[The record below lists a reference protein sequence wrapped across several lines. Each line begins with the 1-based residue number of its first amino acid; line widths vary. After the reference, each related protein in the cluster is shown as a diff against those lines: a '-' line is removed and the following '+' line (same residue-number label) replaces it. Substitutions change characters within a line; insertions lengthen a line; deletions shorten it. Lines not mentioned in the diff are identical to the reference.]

1 MMDVNVTIPDN
12 VLADAIN
19 SKLAT
24 IKPVDPFPDIMDK
37 GTTAKFLHCSRVTL
51 DHWIKDDG
59 LPVAKIGNNYRF
71 VKTDLIS
78 WVQSHIK

>member
-1 MMDVNVTIPDN
+1 MDVSVQIPDH

-19 SKLAT
+19 EKLAT
-24 IKPVDPFPDIMDK
+24 FKPVDPFPEVMDK

-51 DHWIKDDG
+51 DHWIKDNG

-71 VKTDLIS
+71 VKADLIS
-78 WVQSHIK
+78 WVQSHSK

>member
-1 MMDVNVTIPDN
+1 MDINVTIPDN

-24 IKPVDPFPDIMDK
+24 FKPVDPFPDIMDK
-37 GTTAKFLHCSRVTL
+37 GTAAKFLHCSRVTL
-51 DHWIKDDG
+51 DQWIKNDG

-71 VKTDLIS
+71 VKADLIS
-78 WVQSHIK
+78 WVQSHRK